1 MSSFISKWGTLLV
14 ILLVSLILIL
24 PPIIYQY
31 PYPNFSDDTPC
42 YLRVVEKVAHGDLTD
57 SDTYIFFE
65 QHSLGSYWTYHYR
78 YAAPATVGLI
88 ARILHTNPYWTFYVY
103 HYLAL
108 VVIAFCVW
116 LFCTKVFN
124 KTAGILSLFLVLLGT
139 PSLLRFFLFGS
150 IFNLVNLL
158 VFGLMG
164 CLALIYFIKTKRP
177 YYAVCSIALF
187 AISLLYH
194 SSTGVEIIAS
204 VSFFL
209 FCYGVY
215 KAFKR
220 HWKDFKYIIIYSICF
235 AAIIA
240 LLYDLAPESQTLVN
254 NVLTNKSVTSL
265 AATKSPFTLS
275 GFVIADVNFGLLLI
289 GAVSVGYIFVKRKI
303 LSDFNRIGAVVVGAF
318 VILIGTTMITGSAEP
333 SRSGQDMSIFFAIL
347 LTGALGLTLHNLKHK
362 IRSKKDII
370 LGSVLIVCLT
380 IPCMMGW
387 FTYNSAIRP
396 IDQKAIDFINATN
409 GSYDISTQIQ
419 YRIYDLFIDNELKP
433 SNGDYIIY
441 RNQAMT
447 AERRIGEL
455 YCMVEGNE
463 SIESDYI
470 GLPIVAEFVEG
481 DLKIII
487 YRNE

>member
-1 MSSFISKWGTLLV
+1 MKLFKNKGALLCLAV
-14 ILLVSLILIL
+14 VSLILIL
-24 PPIIYQY
+24 PPIMYQY

-42 YLRVVEKVAHGDLTD
+42 YLQVVEKVADGDLTEQ
-57 SDTYIFFE
+57 DTYIFFE
-65 QHSLGSYWTYHYR
+65 QHSLGSFWTYHYR

-88 ARILHTNPYWTFYVY
+88 ARIFNSDPYWTFYIF
-103 HYLAL
+103 HYLSL
-108 VVIAFCVW
+108 ILIAFCVYF
-116 LFCTKVFN
+116 FCSKVFN

-194 SSTGVEIIAS
+194 SSTGIEIIAS

-215 KAFKR
+215 KAFKKN
-220 HWKDFKYIIIYSICF
+220 WKDLKSVVIYSVFF

-240 LLYDLAPESQTLVN
+240 LLYDLAPEAQVLVH
-254 NVLTNKSVTSL
+254 NVLTSKSITSL
-265 AATKSPFTLS
+265 AATQSPFTLS
-275 GFVIADVNFGLLLI
+275 GFVIADVNFVLLLI
-289 GAVSVGYIFVKRKI
+289 GAMSVGYIFVKRKI
-303 LSDFNRIGAVVVGAF
+303 LSDLNRIGVAVIGAF
-318 VILIGTTMITGSAEP
+318 IILIGTTMITGSAEP

-362 IRSKKDII
+362 IRSKKDIV
-370 LGSVLIVCLT
+370 LGGVLVVCLT

-419 YRIYDLFIDNELKP
+419 YRIYDLFIENELKP

-463 SIESDYI
+463 SVESDYA
-470 GLPIVAEFVEG
+470 GLTIAAEFTEG
-481 DLKIII
+481 NLKIII